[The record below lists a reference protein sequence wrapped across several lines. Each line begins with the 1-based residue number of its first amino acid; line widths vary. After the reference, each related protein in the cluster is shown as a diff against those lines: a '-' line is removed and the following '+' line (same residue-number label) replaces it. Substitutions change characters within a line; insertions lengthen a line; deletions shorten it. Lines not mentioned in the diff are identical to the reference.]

1 MRSVFPALQDRLLA
15 TLLWTAL
22 AVLGAMVFAAA
33 VGGSDVEAAAPES
46 EEVPPQFVF
55 CLLYTSPSPRD

>member
-33 VGGSDVEAAAPES
+33 VGGSDVEAASPES
-46 EEVPPQFVF
+46 DEVPPQFVF
-55 CLLYTSPSPRD
+55 GATPAQ